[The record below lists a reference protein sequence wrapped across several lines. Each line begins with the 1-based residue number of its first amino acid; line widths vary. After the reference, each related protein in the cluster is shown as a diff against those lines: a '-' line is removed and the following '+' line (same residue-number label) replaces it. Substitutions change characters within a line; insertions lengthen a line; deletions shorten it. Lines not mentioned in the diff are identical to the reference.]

1 MTQIVNIC
9 QKVTKQYTENIY
21 QYKTKS
27 FINNCL
33 EKLKKDNYV
42 SYNELYFEPVTML
55 LSIFSL
61 KLGSTLAQQMHY
73 PFPQAQFLANS
84 RTGYA

>member
-1 MTQIVNIC
+1 MDIPRILE
-9 QKVTKQYTENIY
+9 KIY

-73 PFPQAQFLANS
+73 SFPQAQFLAD
-84 RTGYA
+84 TPHGICLVG